1 MAECGHKATFG
12 PRASNSIKRSSP
24 ARAGTFYRGSWDT
37 PQTQS
42 KSSDGKGLGMTLEN
56 MFYISQTVA
65 GFAIVVS
72 LLFVGMEVRHSNRES
87 RLRTIQDALQ
97 NYRAARLS
105 LIDNADVARAWI
117 SGLHD
122 FTALDPVDKVRF
134 LLTADSFF
142 NNVQS
147 FFLHHLE
154 GVMPHEV
161 YEPQRAVLDDY
172 LGYPGLQAA
181 WDRRKNYFHVAFRK
195 SVEQRIAAVRSAGL
209 VSSLYGEAR

>member
-1 MAECGHKATFG
+1 
-12 PRASNSIKRSSP
+12 
-24 ARAGTFYRGSWDT
+24 
-37 PQTQS
+37 
-42 KSSDGKGLGMTLEN
+42 MTLEN

>member
-1 MAECGHKATFG
+1 L
-12 PRASNSIKRSSP
+12 PDS
-24 ARAGTFYRGSWDT
+24 
-37 PQTQS
+37 
-42 KSSDGKGLGMTLEN
+42 
-56 MFYISQTVA
+56 
-65 GFAIVVS
+65 
-72 LLFVGMEVRHSNRES
+72 
-87 RLRTIQDALQ
+87 Q

-154 GVMPHEV
+154 GVMPREV

-172 LGYPGLQAA
+172 LGYRGLQAA
-181 WDRRKNYFHVAFRK
+181 WELRKNYFHVGFRA
-195 SVEQRIAAVRSAGL
+195 SVEERIAAVRSAGL
-209 VSSLYGEAR
+209 ASSLYGEAS